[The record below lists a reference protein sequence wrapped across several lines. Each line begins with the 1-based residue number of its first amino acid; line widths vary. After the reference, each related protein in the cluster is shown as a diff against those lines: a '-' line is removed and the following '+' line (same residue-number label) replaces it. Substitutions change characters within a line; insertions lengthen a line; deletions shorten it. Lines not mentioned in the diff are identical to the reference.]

1 MLFCVTILFFVAIWK
16 AEGIP
21 VDSNEKEVSVQ
32 VCSQW
37 MCRCVVCKKFQ
48 PEEFSIGTISFKFKE
63 KNEYH
68 SPF

>member
-32 VCSQW
+32 SVDVWCIYFNQ
-37 MCRCVVCKKFQ
+37 K
-48 PEEFSIGTISFKFKE
+48 SF
-63 KNEYH
+63 
-68 SPF
+68 

>member
-32 VCSQW
+32 SVDVWLCG
-37 MCRCVVCKKFQ
+37 VY
-48 PEEFSIGTISFKFKE
+48 ISTRRVSNRNNIIQIQIKE
-63 KNEYH
+63 
-68 SPF
+68 